1 MSVKSKEKTREPFRM
16 SQHETTED
24 HPEDAQEQ
32 ATATEH
38 PENPF
43 EQEELAQFDADDV
56 NAGKAIGVM
65 LSLFFLYTMIAMS
78 IVGYWTFSTI
88 FP

>member
-1 MSVKSKEKTREPFRM
+1 M
-16 SQHETTED
+16 SQHETTEE
-24 HPEDAQEQ
+24 HPKETQGQ
-32 ATATEH
+32 ATATEL

-43 EQEELAQFDADDV
+43 EPEELAQFDADDV

-78 IVGYWTFSTI
+78 IVGLWTFITV
-88 FP
+88 FQ

>member
-1 MSVKSKEKTREPFRM
+1 M

-32 ATATEH
+32 ATATEL

-43 EQEELAQFDADDV
+43 EKEELAQFDADDV
-56 NAGKAIGVM
+56 IAGKAIGIM

-78 IVGYWTFSTI
+78 IVGIWTFYND
-88 FP
+88 FN

>member
-1 MSVKSKEKTREPFRM
+1 M
-16 SQHETTED
+16 SQNETTEE
-24 HPEDAQEQ
+24 HPEGAEGQV
-32 ATATEH
+32 TATEL

-43 EQEELAQFDADDV
+43 EREELAQFDADDV
-56 NAGKAIGVM
+56 TAGKAIGVM

-78 IVGYWTFSTI
+78 IVGYWTFCQV

>member
-1 MSVKSKEKTREPFRM
+1 MSEN
-16 SQHETTED
+16 ET
-24 HPEDAQEQ
+24 PE
-32 ATATEH
+32 EH
-38 PENPF
+38 LENPF
-43 EQEELAQFDADDV
+43 EKEELAQFDADDV
-56 NAGKAIGVM
+56 VAGKAIGVM

>member
-1 MSVKSKEKTREPFRM
+1 M
-16 SQHETTED
+16 SQHETTEE
-24 HPEDAQEQ
+24 HPEEAQGQ
-32 ATATEH
+32 ATATEL

-43 EQEELAQFDADDV
+43 EREELAQFDADDV

-78 IVGYWTFSTI
+78 IVGLWTFITV
-88 FP
+88 FQ

>member
-1 MSVKSKEKTREPFRM
+1 M
-16 SQHETTED
+16 SQHETTAE
-24 HPEDAQEQ
+24 HPEGAEEQ
-32 ATATEH
+32 ATATEL

-65 LSLFFLYTMIAMS
+65 LSLFFLYTMFAMS
-78 IVGYWTFSTI
+78 LVGLWTYISMHSQ
-88 FP
+88 